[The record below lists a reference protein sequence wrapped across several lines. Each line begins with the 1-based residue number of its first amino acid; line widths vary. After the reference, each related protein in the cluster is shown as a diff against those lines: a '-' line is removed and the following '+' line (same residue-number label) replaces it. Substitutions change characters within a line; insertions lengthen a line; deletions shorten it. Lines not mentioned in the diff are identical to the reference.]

1 MTFPAM
7 HVMIAK
13 WAPPNERSV
22 LASIVYAGK
31 NIILLSLFN
40 RENIYWSSFL
50 LGTALGTVI
59 SILLTGILAANF
71 EWVWIFYIEGAL
83 CLIWCTVWWITI
95 ADSPEE
101 QTKLIS
107 EEERNYIMQSLGQN
121 RNEHKV
127 RLILKRK
134 FYDSIYIYNR
144 FCFIILF
151 RGYRFHGAQCYGL
164 NHLWQF

>member
-1 MTFPAM
+1 M
-7 HVMIAK
+7 
-13 WAPPNERSV
+13 
-22 LASIVYAGK
+22 
-31 NIILLSLFN
+31 
-40 RENIYWSSFL
+40 
-50 LGTALGTVI
+50 I

-83 CLIWCTVWWITI
+83 CLIWCTVWWIMI

-127 RLILKRK
+127 GLTLKKK
-134 FYDSIYIYNR
+134 FHDSVMTLLLLFIYIYY
-144 FCFIILF
+144 CCLETISSMECSVTI
-151 RGYRFHGAQCYGL
+151 
-164 NHLWQF
+164 

>member
-1 MTFPAM
+1 M
-7 HVMIAK
+7 
-13 WAPPNERSV
+13 
-22 LASIVYAGK
+22 
-31 NIILLSLFN
+31 
-40 RENIYWSSFL
+40 
-50 LGTALGTVI
+50 I

-83 CLIWCTVWWITI
+83 CLIWCTVWWIMI

-127 RLILKRK
+127 GLTLKKKFHDSVMTLLLLFIYMYIL
-134 FYDSIYIYNR
+134 YVLCCCLETISSMECSVTI
-144 FCFIILF
+144 
-151 RGYRFHGAQCYGL
+151 
-164 NHLWQF
+164 